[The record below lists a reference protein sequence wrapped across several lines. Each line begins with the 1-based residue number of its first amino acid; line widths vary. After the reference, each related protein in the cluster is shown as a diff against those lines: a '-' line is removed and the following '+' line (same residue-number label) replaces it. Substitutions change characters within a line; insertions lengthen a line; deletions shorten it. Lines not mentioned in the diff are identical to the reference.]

1 MTQRNEYINRV
12 VITLVLSIVF
22 ASPMSAQ
29 SPTLP
34 KKDAKEGLSERLI
47 RRAKSGGKEDVMVAI
62 LRLMADSVRKLEM
75 AFDPGPETQ
84 AVQQQVLDRLNE
96 AINSAASQ
104 RRPRRQRPHSGD
116 KRRRA
121 SGEGAGTSEDSS
133 GLGSESSETS
143 TGSRESGARAEQA
156 NAVRGDLRET
166 RRPWGNLPQR
176 EREELIQGSTEASLE
191 RFRKWIEQYYK
202 ALQESRE

>member
-1 MTQRNEYINRV
+1 MTQRKKRIIHV
-12 VITLVLSIVF
+12 VLALGLSILF

-29 SPTLP
+29 APTRP
-34 KKDAKEGLSERLI
+34 KRNPQEGLGERLI
-47 RRAKSGGKEDVMVAI
+47 RRAKSGGEEDVMAAI
-62 LRLMADSVRKLEM
+62 LRLMADSVQRLEM

-84 AVQQQVLDRLNE
+84 AVQRQVLDRLNE
-96 AINSAASQ
+96 AIDAAASQ

-121 SGEGAGTSEDSS
+121 SGERADANEDAS
-133 GLGSESSETS
+133 GRGSGSGET
-143 TGSRESGARAEQA
+143 TNGNRESGARAEQIDPL
-156 NAVRGDLRET
+156 RGDLRET

-202 ALQESRE
+202 ALQESGE